1 MPDFAR
7 GWRGASVKRVTVGG
21 RLGCWIAGLYAARH
35 MARPFVKWAGG
46 KAKLAPTIVGSM
58 PAGVR
63 RYVEPFVGAGAVF
76 FALDAERPGTRAV
89 LSDANPDLIEAY
101 TVLRDEPGA
110 LSEQLGALQAQY
122 LASDGEGRKA
132 AYYAMRS
139 AQPDSPVG
147 RAARFIFLNKT
158 CYNGLF
164 RVNASGGFNVPH
176 GRYKNPRIHDAALI
190 EECSRALQAAEVR
203 VEDFGSVC
211 AEAEP
216 GDFVYLDPPYHPL
229 SATASFTGYT
239 RADFGQA
246 DQVRLRDAFE
256 DLSRR
261 GVAAMLS
268 NSDHPFVRGL
278 YAGLGYGVREVT
290 MSRAINSKGTGRAP
304 VGELLVDNFERV
316 GLDRVLSA

>member
-1 MPDFAR
+1 
-7 GWRGASVKRVTVGG
+7 
-21 RLGCWIAGLYAARH
+21 

-46 KAKLAPTIVGSM
+46 KAKLASTIVASM
-58 PAGVR
+58 PVGMR

-89 LSDANPDLIEAY
+89 LSDANPDLIETYVA
-101 TVLRDEPGA
+101 LRDEPGA
-110 LSEQLGALQAQY
+110 LSDALGALQERY
-122 LASDGEGRKA
+122 LSADGEGRRA
-132 AYYAMRS
+132 MYYELRATTPETPS
-139 AQPDSPVG
+139 E

-176 GRYKNPRIHDAALI
+176 GRYKNPRIHDAGLI
-190 EECSRALQAAEVR
+190 EGAWRALQSAEVR
-203 VEDFGSVC
+203 VADFGSVC
-211 AEAEP
+211 AEAEA

-229 SATASFTGYT
+229 TATANFTGYT

-246 DQVRLRDAFE
+246 EQLRLRDAFE

-268 NSDHPFVRGL
+268 NSDHPYVRGL
-278 YAGLGYGVREVT
+278 YAGMGYQMQQVT
-290 MSRAINSKGTGRAP
+290 MSRAINSRATGRAP
-304 VGELLVDNFERV
+304 VPELLIDNFERV
-316 GLDRVLSA
+316 GLSRVLSA